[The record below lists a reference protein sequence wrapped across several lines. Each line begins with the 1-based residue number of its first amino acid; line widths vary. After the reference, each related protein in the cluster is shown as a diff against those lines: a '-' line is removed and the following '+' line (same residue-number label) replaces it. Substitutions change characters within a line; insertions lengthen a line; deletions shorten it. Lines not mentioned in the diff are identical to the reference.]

1 MLMAFLRALGLAVAL
16 SASVAVPVRAQMGP
30 PGPPTVGVVAA
41 QARAVTESLEFTGRV
56 QAAHRVD
63 VVARVTAFIAA
74 RLFTE
79 GGEVAEG
86 EVLFRL
92 DRASFEA
99 EVAARE
105 AAVAQATALLQNATA
120 TLNRARALMG
130 TGAGRAAAVDEAVAQ
145 QASLAAQLQ
154 AAQAQLRIARINLG
168 YTEIT
173 APIAGRVGRAA
184 LGAGNVVTPGS
195 GTLVSIVS
203 QDPMFVTFPVPVR
216 TAMELR
222 TRYADRG
229 GFAALQVRLRLPDGR
244 MYGQVGRLDYADP
257 SVAPNTDSLT
267 LRATIPNPL
276 REGATKGEPGARE
289 LIDGAFVTVFLEGV
303 EPVQALAI
311 PRAAVLSDQ
320 RGSFVYVVDEQKK
333 AQQRRVTLGASPP
346 GLAVVIDGLRAGE
359 QVVADGL
366 QRLRPGIEVNAVPA
380 GGPPAAAQAAPRG

>member
-1 MLMAFLRALGLAVAL
+1 
-16 SASVAVPVRAQMGP
+16 
-30 PGPPTVGVVAA
+30 
-41 QARAVTESLEFTGRV
+41 
-56 QAAHRVD
+56 
-63 VVARVTAFIAA
+63 
-74 RLFTE
+74 
-79 GGEVAEG
+79 
-86 EVLFRL
+86 
-92 DRASFEA
+92 
-99 EVAARE
+99 VAARE

-130 TGAGRAAAVDEAVAQ
+130 TGAGRAAAVDEAIAQ

-154 AAQAQLRIARINLG
+154 GAQAQLQIARINLG

-184 LGAGNVVTPGS
+184 LGAGNVVTPAS

-203 QDPMFVTFPVPVR
+203 QDPMYVTFLVPVR

-222 TRYADRG
+222 ARYADRG
-229 GFAALQVRLRLPDGR
+229 GFAALRVRLRLPDGR
-244 MYGQVGRLDYADP
+244 MYGQAGRLDYADP
-257 SVAPNTDSLT
+257 SVAPNTDSLL

-276 REGATKGEPGARE
+276 REGAKAGEPGARE
-289 LIDGAFVTVFLEGV
+289 LLDGAFVTVFLEGV

-320 RGSFVYVVDEQKK
+320 RGSFVYVVDAEKK
-333 AQQRRVTLGASPP
+333 AQQRRVTLAASPP
-346 GLAVVIDGLRAGE
+346 GLAVVVDGLREGE

-380 GGPPAAAQAAPRG
+380 GAPPAPAAGSAPTPPKG